1 MSDVLVQQY
10 NQQRKKTVADSYSMS
25 IGEIANLY
33 EDEDLDI
40 HPEFQRVFRW
50 SNGQK
55 SKLIESI
62 LLGIPLPSFFVSA
75 NSEGVWDVVDGVQR
89 LSTIFSFLGI
99 YKDENGEKVDKLVLE
114 ETAQLSALKG
124 LTVDDIPKDIL
135 RTFKREK
142 INVTIIKQES
152 DAQTKYELFQRL
164 NTNGSP
170 LSDQEVRSCIL
181 LMENKDF
188 YQKFVNLSSY
198 VNFQSVLS
206 FSERLADEKYDQ
218 EMLTRFVVFTQNEI
232 TSNDELRDL
241 GRYLNKQMRLMASTI
256 NLQDL
261 EFKFKSVFDKLY
273 GALGE
278 DAFRRY
284 ENGRYTGGFKLTL
297 FEVLALG
304 MGQLELD
311 EINRITDEK
320 VVEVSHSLVTNDVY
334 ISNTGSGK
342 SASNRLKNLIELG
355 KSLFCS

>member
-1 MSDVLVQQY
+1 M
-10 NQQRKKTVADSYSMS
+10 
-25 IGEIANLY
+25 
-33 EDEDLDI
+33 
-40 HPEFQRVFRW
+40 
-50 SNGQK
+50 
-55 SKLIESI
+55 
-62 LLGIPLPSFFVSA
+62 
-75 NSEGVWDVVDGVQR
+75 
-89 LSTIFSFLGI
+89 
-99 YKDENGEKVDKLVLE
+99 
-114 ETAQLSALKG
+114 
-124 LTVDDIPKDIL
+124 
-135 RTFKREK
+135 
-142 INVTIIKQES
+142 
-152 DAQTKYELFQRL
+152 
-164 NTNGSP
+164 
-170 LSDQEVRSCIL
+170 
-181 LMENKDF
+181 
-188 YQKFVNLSSY
+188 
-198 VNFQSVLS
+198 S